1 MKYQEFVDS
10 ILVGLKEYYRD
21 EAELSVNTVLCNN
34 NGYREALHIRYT
46 WEDSEICPSIYLD
59 SLYEEYEEGIHDIE
73 YYIDAVVQMRK
84 DYEPDNSIKDSV
96 RMLMDWNSIK
106 DKVYP
111 ILVSQEANDQ
121 FLDHH
126 VYTPF
131 LDLAVIY
138 EVRVREDENGI
149 ASSKVTYSML
159 NIYGISKSEL
169 HQQALENMK
178 KDGYSM
184 GDLMYQMLGFFGD
197 GADDEEENLELEA
210 GKMYI
215 LSNKS
220 KRHGAACLLYEDFL
234 KEKFGN
240 RTAFIIPS
248 SIHETLFIPAVDGM
262 SAEDLNKMIC
272 QVNEAELKA
281 CERLSN
287 HCYLWDGNEQ
297 KVRMAA

>member
-1 MKYQEFVDS
+1 MRYQEFVDS
-10 ILVGLKEYYRD
+10 ILEGLREYYQD
-21 EAELSVNTVLCNN
+21 DAVISVNTVLCNN
-34 NGYREALHIRYT
+34 NGYRDALHIRDT
-46 WEDSEICPSIYLD
+46 EGDIKICPSIYLD
-59 SLYEEYEEGIHDIE
+59 TLYQEFEEGSHDIG
-73 YYIDAVVQMRK
+73 YYIDTVIQIRK
-84 DYEPDNSIKDSV
+84 DCEPNNDIKDSV
-96 RMLMDWNSIK
+96 KKLMDWNSIK
-106 DKVYP
+106 DRVYP
-111 ILVSQEANDQ
+111 VLVSQEANDQ
-121 FLDHH
+121 FLEHY

-131 LDLAVIY
+131 LDLAVIF
-138 EVRVREDENGI
+138 EVRVSEDEYGT
-149 ASSKVTYSML
+149 ASSKVNHTML
-159 NIYGISKSEL
+159 NIYGISKTEL

-197 GADDEEENLELEA
+197 GTDDEEDLELEA

-248 SIHETLFIPAVDGM
+248 SIHETLFIPVIDGM
-262 SAEDLNKMIC
+262 TAEELNQMIC
-272 QVNEAELKA
+272 QVNEAELRA

-287 HCYLWDGNEQ
+287 HCYLWDGIEQ
-297 KVRMAA
+297 KVKMAA

>member
-1 MKYQEFVDS
+1 MRYQEFVDT
-10 ILVGLKEYYRD
+10 ILAGLEEYYQED
-21 EAELSVNTVLCNN
+21 AVISVNTVLCNN
-34 NGYREALHIRYT
+34 NGYRDALHIRYT
-46 WEDSEICPSIYLD
+46 EGDSKICPSIYLD
-59 SLYEEYEEGIHDIE
+59 SLYEEYEEGSHDIE
-73 YYIDAVVQMRK
+73 YYIDTVVQMRK
-84 DYEPDNSIKDSV
+84 DYEPDNNIKDSV
-96 RMLMDWNSIK
+96 KKLMDWNGIK

-111 ILVSQEANDQ
+111 VLVSQEANDQ
-121 FLDHH
+121 FLEHY

-138 EVRVREDENGI
+138 EVRVSEDEYGT
-149 ASSKVTYSML
+149 ATSKVNHTML
-159 NIYGISKSEL
+159 NIYGISKAEL

-178 KDGYSM
+178 QDGYSM
-184 GDLMYQMLGFFGD
+184 GDLMYQMLGFFAD
-197 GADDEEENLELEA
+197 GADEKEDLELEE

-215 LSNKS
+215 LSNRS

-248 SIHETLFIPAVDGM
+248 SIHETLFIPVIEGM
-262 SAEDLNKMIC
+262 TAEELNQMIC
-272 QVNEAELKA
+272 QVNEAELRA

-297 KVRMAA
+297 KVKMAA

>member
-159 NIYGISKSEL
+159 NIYGIIKSEL

-178 KDGYSM
+178 KD
-184 GDLMYQMLGFFGD
+184 
-197 GADDEEENLELEA
+197 
-210 GKMYI
+210 
-215 LSNKS
+215 
-220 KRHGAACLLYEDFL
+220 
-234 KEKFGN
+234 
-240 RTAFIIPS
+240 
-248 SIHETLFIPAVDGM
+248 
-262 SAEDLNKMIC
+262 
-272 QVNEAELKA
+272 
-281 CERLSN
+281 
-287 HCYLWDGNEQ
+287 
-297 KVRMAA
+297 

>member
-1 MKYQEFVDS
+1 MRYQEFVDS
-10 ILVGLKEYYRD
+10 ILVGLREFYQD
-21 EAELSVNTVLCNN
+21 DAVISINTVLCNN
-34 NGYREALHIRYT
+34 NGFREALHIRYT
-46 WEDSEICPSIYLD
+46 EGDSKICPSIYLD
-59 SLYEEYEEGIHDIE
+59 SLYEEYEEGIHDLE
-73 YYIDAVVQMRK
+73 HYIDTVVQMRK
-84 DYEPDNSIKDSV
+84 DYEPDNIIKDNV
-96 RMLMDWNSIK
+96 RKLMDWNSIK
-106 DKVYP
+106 DEVYP
-111 ILVSQEANDQ
+111 VLVSQETNDQ

-126 VYTPF
+126 VYTSF

-138 EVRVREDENGI
+138 EVRVAEDKNGI
-149 ASSKVTYSML
+149 ASSKVTYGML
-159 NIYGISKSEL
+159 NLYGVSKAEL

-184 GDLMYQMLGFFGD
+184 GDLMCQMLGFFAD
-197 GADDEEENLELEA
+197 GTDEEEDIELEA

-248 SIHETLFIPAVDGM
+248 SIHETLFIPVIEGM
-262 SAEDLNKMIC
+262 TADELNAMIC
-272 QVNEAELKA
+272 QVNEAEVRA

-297 KVRMAA
+297 KVKMAA

>member
-10 ILVGLKEYYRD
+10 ILRKLRSFYGDDATV
-21 EAELSVNTVLCNN
+21 SINTVVCNN
-34 NGYREALHIRYT
+34 NETRDALHIRFT
-46 WEDSEICPSIYLD
+46 ADNGVICPSIYLD
-59 SLYEEYEEGIHDIE
+59 SLYEEYEEGTHDID
-73 YYIDAVVQMRK
+73 YYVDAVVQMRK
-84 DYEPDNSIKDSV
+84 DYEPDNIIKDSV
-96 RMLMDWNSIK
+96 RKLMDWNSIK

-111 ILVSQEANDQ
+111 VLVSQEANDQ
-121 FLDHH
+121 FLGHH

-138 EVRVREDENGI
+138 EVRISEDENGI

-159 NIYGISKSEL
+159 NIYGISKAEL

-184 GDLMYQMLGFFGD
+184 GDLMHQMCGFF
-197 GADDEEENLELEA
+197 ADLNECEEEEFELEA

-248 SIHETLFIPAVDGM
+248 SIHETLFIPVVDGM
-262 SAEDLNKMIC
+262 SAEDLNEMIC
-272 QVNEAELKA
+272 QVNEAELRA

-297 KVRMAA
+297 KVKMVA

>member
-1 MKYQEFVDS
+1 MRYQEFADNIS
-10 ILVGLKEYYRD
+10 AGLRAYYQD
-21 EAELSVNTVLCNN
+21 NAVISVNTVLCNN
-34 NGYREALHIRYT
+34 NGFRDALHIRYT
-46 WEDSEICPSIYLD
+46 GEDSKVCPSIYLD
-59 SLYEEYEEGIHDIE
+59 SLYEEYEEGTNDLE
-73 YYIDAVVQMRK
+73 YYIDMVVQMRN
-84 DYEPDNSIKDSV
+84 DYEPNNIIKDSV
-96 RMLMDWNSIK
+96 RKLMDWDSIK
-106 DKVYP
+106 DNVYP
-111 ILVSQEANDQ
+111 VLVSQEENDQ
-121 FLDHH
+121 FLEHH
-126 VYTPF
+126 VYAPF

-138 EVRVREDENGI
+138 EVRVSEDEKGT

-159 NIYGISKSEL
+159 NLYGISKAEL

-184 GDLMYQMLGFFGD
+184 GDLMYQMLGFFAD
-197 GADDEEENLELEA
+197 GVDEEEDIELEA

-220 KRHGAACLLYEDFL
+220 KRHGAAGLLYEEFL

-248 SIHETLFIPAVDGM
+248 AIHETLFIPVIDGM
-262 SAEDLNKMIC
+262 TADELNAMIC
-272 QVNEAELKA
+272 QVNEAEVRA

-297 KVRMAA
+297 KVKMAA